1 MSLRLL
7 CPNCR
12 EPLAPASMT
21 CPNGHTFDCAD
32 GVLALLKGDFRREL
46 LDFTTRLDAMRAAG
60 DKRLLDASA
69 YEQLPFDQ
77 AHRRDKSWRV
87 EWRLRCYDLAVVL
100 QLIGAPSRQR
110 ILDVGAWNGWLSQR
124 LGARGHAVTA
134 IDFFAGEYDGLRAR
148 QFYRAPAWDAIQMDL
163 RDLSLLDAQFDVV
176 ILNHCL
182 QFFPAPADY
191 VAEAKRRVAPGGR
204 LILIGLQFFHDPRPK
219 ARSVAAQQQIYRKR
233 YRAELFLFPNKGYLD
248 SDDRERL
255 SAQGIALRSY
265 PQLWLANLKAWLNPA
280 LPEHAFGVWDS

>member
-1 MSLRLL
+1 MLKKTLLVNNYLRNSTRINRL
-7 CPNCR
+7 NQEITRITGR
-12 EPLAPASMT
+12 EPQVVRITEAPQVNSDE
-21 CPNGHTFDCAD
+21 FDA
-32 GVLALLKGDFRREL
+32 
-46 LDFTTRLDAMRAAG
+46 
-60 DKRLLDASA
+60 
-69 YEQLPFDQ
+69 
-77 AHRRDKSWRV
+77 
-87 EWRLRCYDLAVVL
+87 
-100 QLIGAPSRQR
+100 
-110 ILDVGAWNGWLSQR
+110 
-124 LGARGHAVTA
+124 
-134 IDFFAGEYDGLRAR
+134 
-148 QFYRAPAWDAIQMDL
+148 
-163 RDLSLLDAQFDVV
+163 V